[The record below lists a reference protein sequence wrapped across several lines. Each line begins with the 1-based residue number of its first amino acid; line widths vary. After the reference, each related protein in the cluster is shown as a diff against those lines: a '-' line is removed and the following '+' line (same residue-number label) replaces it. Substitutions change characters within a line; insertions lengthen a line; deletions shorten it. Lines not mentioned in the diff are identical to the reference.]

1 MLKNK
6 CKVILLLV
14 IVASLIS
21 SISFCTVEPRT
32 SDNYDNEIM
41 PISENGEGTTET
53 NETEGTSTPKWVNND
68 LYLFGDKVEV
78 NEIVDGNVFVF
89 ANEVVV
95 NAEVG
100 GDMFVCAKKFTVNGG
115 FIYNSLFVVAEEVN
129 IDGIVLDVYSCANKF
144 TLGANGSIYRDLKA
158 FGDTININGTVRR
171 DAYLTASNYS
181 FDASNGVR
189 ISGNLKYS
197 YANDIS
203 IPEGIVEGSITRSA
217 SIDNEEESVASVIFS
232 YIFKA
237 INTLVYVLVIVLL
250 SMWLAPKF
258 VARVTSMDTKKAF
271 VSLGIGIVAP
281 IAIILALIILLLS
294 TVFTDIALATT
305 FIFIAICMSGTAF
318 ASIYFGNIF
327 AKAVKW
333 EGKVKFVLATLI
345 ASLII
350 WVISQIPFIGGIF
363 GLLVALFGMGTLFVN
378 AIYRK
383 EDAKQ
388 EVVEDKAE

>member
-21 SISFCTVEPRT
+21 SISFCTTEPAT
-32 SDNYDNEIM
+32 LDNYDNEIM
-41 PISENGEGTTET
+41 PISETGEGTTET
-53 NETEGTSTPKWVNND
+53 NELEETSTPKWVNND
-68 LYLFGDKVEV
+68 LFLFGDKVEV

-144 TLGANGSIYRDLKA
+144 TLGVNGSIYRDLKA
-158 FGDTININGTVRR
+158 FGDTININGTVKR
-171 DAYLTASNYS
+171 DAYLSASNYS
-181 FDASNGVR
+181 FDASHGIR

-217 SIDNEEESVASVIFS
+217 SIDEGESVASVIFS

-237 INTLVYVLVIVLL
+237 INTLAYVLVIVLL

-294 TVFTDIALATT
+294 TVFTDIAIATT
-305 FIFIAICMSGTAF
+305 ILFIAICMSGTAF

-327 AKAVKW
+327 AKSVKW
-333 EGKVKFVLATLI
+333 EGKLKFVLATLI

-350 WVISQIPFIGGIF
+350 WIISQIPFIGEMF
-363 GLLVALFGMGTLFVN
+363 GLLVALFGIGTLFVN

-383 EDAKQ
+383 ENAVQ
-388 EVVEDKAE
+388 EVVETKTEE

>member
-14 IVASLIS
+14 IVISLIS
-21 SISFCTVEPRT
+21 SISFCTAEPT
-32 SDNYDNEIM
+32 ALDNYDNEIM
-41 PISENGEGTTET
+41 PISEDEEET
-53 NETEGTSTPKWVNND
+53 AEINETEETSTPKWVNND
-68 LYLFGDKVEV
+68 LFLVGDKVEV

-115 FIYNSLFVVAEEVN
+115 FIYNSLFVVADEVN

-144 TLGANGSIYRDLKA
+144 TLGANGSVYRDLKA

-171 DAYLTASNYS
+171 DAYLSASNYS
-181 FDASNGVR
+181 FGTSNGVL

-197 YANDIS
+197 YNHDVS
-203 IPEGIVEGSITRSA
+203 IPEDIVEGSITRSDI
-217 SIDNEEESVASVIFS
+217 IDEEESVASVIFS

-258 VARVTSMDTKKAF
+258 VDRVTSMDTKKAF

-294 TVFTDIALATT
+294 TVFTDVAVATT
-305 FIFIAICMSGTAF
+305 LIFIAICMSGTAF
-318 ASIYFGNIF
+318 ASIYFGKLF

-333 EGKVKFVLATLI
+333 EGKLKFVLATLI
-345 ASLII
+345 AALII
-350 WVISQIPFIGGIF
+350 WAISQIPYIGGLF
-363 GLLVALFGMGTLFVN
+363 GFLVALFGIGTLFVN
-378 AIYRK
+378 AVYRK
-383 EDAKQ
+383 ENAMQ
-388 EVVEDKAE
+388 EVVETKTEE